1 MIKNLVPRLAERGK
15 IKIGEKGEVK
25 KSRDGKEFML
35 PRKLDHFVITTLH
48 RDAAGRLMLDKELM
62 ARFTPEGN
70 GKLTELPIRLLYD
83 DIDLN
88 FQTRYACYSGNRC
101 ICSGD
106 GETAQRLQNGK
117 YLNAP
122 CPCERQEPTYQ
133 GKDTCKVNG
142 TLSVLLQGVDRIGG
156 VWKFRTTSYNTVQ
169 NILSSLALIKTITG
183 GVLAGIPLKMVLS
196 PKTVTVPTTGQN
208 MVVYVVSIE
217 FEGSE
222 EQLAEIGYETA
233 KTRAEHRIRMEDV
246 EAQARKLLAHQV
258 ETPEEQKEIQE
269 EFYPE
274 GVNLEEEQPDKKPQ
288 EEPSPLEFQEPQD
301 GPAMGT
307 PSEPEPEL
315 QTIAG
320 MKTAQEVFGP
330 EEGLI
335 PEPQQQPQAVS
346 GPGPKATP
354 GPHKSSKGKTPRPSL
369 F

>member
-1 MIKNLVPRLAERGK
+1 LAERGK
-15 IKIGEKGEVK
+15 IKIGEKGEVR

-35 PRKLDHFVITTLH
+35 PKKLDHFVITTLH
-48 RDAAGRLMLDKELM
+48 RDAAGRLMVDRELM
-62 ARFTPEGN
+62 GRFAKDGE
-70 GKLTELPIRLLYD
+70 KITELPIRLLYD

-106 GETAQRLQNGK
+106 GEAAKQLQNGG
-117 YLNAP
+117 YVEVP

-133 GKDTCKVNG
+133 GKDICKING
-142 TLSVLLQGVDRIGG
+142 TLSILLQGVDRIGG

-196 PKTVTVPTTGQN
+196 PKTITVPTTGQN
-208 MVVYVVSIE
+208 MVVYVVSVE

-233 KTRAEHRIRMEDV
+233 KRRSEHMIRMADI
-246 EAQARKLLAHQV
+246 EAQARQLLAHQV

-274 GVNLEEEQPDKKPQ
+274 GVKIND
-288 EEPSPLEFQEPQD
+288 
-301 GPAMGT
+301 
-307 PSEPEPEL
+307 EPEPEPLPPEILEL
-315 QTIAG
+315 QGGAAIEDLISDP
-320 MKTAQEVFGP
+320 QE
-330 EEGLI
+330 
-335 PEPQQQPQAVS
+335 QPQAAN
-346 GPGPKATP
+346 PKPDSQPLPPKKPSETP
-354 GPHKSSKGKTPRPSL
+354 KNKFLL